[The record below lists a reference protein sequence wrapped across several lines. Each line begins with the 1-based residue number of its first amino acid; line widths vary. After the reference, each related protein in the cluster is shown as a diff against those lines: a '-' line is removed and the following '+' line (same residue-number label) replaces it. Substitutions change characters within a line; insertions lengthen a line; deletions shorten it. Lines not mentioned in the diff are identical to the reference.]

1 MDLSNINESNILEKD
16 TISSLF
22 AEKNIFEREKIRQA
36 LREIAKRNGKTKAF
50 DNLIK
55 AYSKVNKISPTEEVQ
70 TIQNTTNFSD
80 LPDGVSNIPCG
91 VWTADDQG
99 VRIQLRDGTYTW
111 ACWHPIVPITRY
123 KNIQTGKELI
133 KIAYKRD
140 TCWQDMIVAMDV
152 LSHQTKIVDLSKYG
166 ILVNTNNARY
176 LIRYINDVLSKGA
189 QYIPVRKSSSKF
201 GWIEEEF
208 VPYGP
213 KITFDAESIFEQL
226 SDSIKTH
233 GDENLWMQCIAD
245 IRKNSSFVVRLMM
258 AASFGSILIGKLDVL
273 NYWVDLWGET
283 EGGKTIT
290 LKVCASIWADPCENK
305 FLGDFKS
312 TDVALEAKANV
323 LNNLPI
329 IIDDTA
335 DTTAY
340 TRDNFETMVY
350 NIASGKGK
358 SRSDINIGLRHENNW
373 HLIALTSGEAPLS
386 SFVNQGGAINR
397 ILEVKA
403 DTKLYDDFTSVIEC
417 VSSNYGFAG
426 KRFVDAVQS
435 MSDED
440 LKRQFKE
447 MKNKVK
453 EAVPDAMQKQ
463 SLSLSVILL
472 ADKIAT
478 DYIFKDGI
486 YLSIDDASQ
495 VLVDPEELSPNER
508 AYEYICGKIL
518 MNPSR
523 FNLQYDTPE
532 QWGFTDG
539 KAAYIY
545 VPAFESLCEQGKVNK
560 KSFCDWCI
568 KHKLLVTD
576 SRGCPTRSKR
586 ILNQPRKVY
595 CLILPDK
602 AEK

>member
-1 MDLSNINESNILEKD
+1 MDISQINGSNVLNLETIRDLFNIE
-16 TISSLF
+16 
-22 AEKNIFEREKIRQA
+22 NNFEREQISQA
-36 LREIAKRNGKTKAF
+36 LREIAKANGKTKAF
-50 DNLIK
+50 DNLTK
-55 AYSKVNKISPTEEVQ
+55 AYAKVIKLPPEGLIT
-70 TIQNTTNFSD
+70 QNTTNFSD
-80 LPDGVSNIPCG
+80 LPDGLSNIPCG

-99 VRIQLRDGTYTW
+99 VRIQSRDGTYTW
-111 ACWHPIVPITRY
+111 ACRHPIVPVARF

-152 LSHQTKIVDLSKYG
+152 LSHQNKIIDLSAYG
-166 ILVNTNNARY
+166 ILVNSNSARN
-176 LIRYINDVLSKGA
+176 LIKYFNDVLSKGI
-189 QYIPVRKSSSKF
+189 QYIPVSRSSSKF
-201 GWIEEEF
+201 GWIDGEF
-208 VPYGP
+208 IPYGQA
-213 KITFDAESIFEQL
+213 ITFDAESIFKQL

-290 LKVCASIWADPCENK
+290 LKVCTSIWADPCENK

-312 TDVALEAKANV
+312 TDVALEAKANA
-323 LNNLPI
+323 LNNLPM

-335 DTTAY
+335 NTTAY
-340 TRDNFETMVY
+340 TRDNFENMVY

-358 SRSDINIGLRHENNW
+358 SRSDINIGLRHENCW
-373 HLIALTSGEAPLS
+373 HLIALTSGESPLS
-386 SFVNQGGAINR
+386 SFVSQGGAINR

-440 LKRQFKE
+440 LKQQFKE
-447 MKNKVK
+447 IKNKVQ

-463 SLSLSVILL
+463 SLSLSAILL

-486 YLSIDDASQ
+486 YLNIDDASE

-508 AYEYICGKIL
+508 AYEYICGKIA

-523 FNLQYDTPE
+523 FNPLYELTE
-532 QWGFTDG
+532 QWGVSDG
-539 KAAYIY
+539 KSAYIY
-545 VPAFESLCEQGKVNK
+545 HPAFIKLCRDGKINK
-560 KSFCDWCI
+560 KTFCDWAI
-568 KHKLLVTD
+568 KEGVLIPD
-576 SRGCPTRSKR
+576 GRGCPASPKR
-586 ILNQPRKVY
+586 ILNYTGRVY
-595 CLILPDK
+595 HFILPDNY
-602 AEK
+602 EK